1 MFELVS
7 KWYKNKFS
15 DPNSVTLLLIVIA
28 LAASLYFF
36 GPYILPVLVA
46 LVIAYLLEWP
56 VSKIELVIKNRVLAT
71 SFIILLFSGVLLAMT
86 LGLIPV
92 LWQQLSNL
100 LQEAPAML
108 EKGKEFLLHLPDQYP
123 TLISIEQVKGLV
135 ATTENKILEAGQVIL
150 SFSLTSLKDIVAW
163 LIYLILV
170 PLLVFFM
177 LKDKTVLTKSMSVLV
192 PKDRRLIKQVW
203 LEMDHQIMNYI
214 RGKVLEILIIGTITF
229 VSFWV
234 LDLRYAALLGALV
247 GFSVLIPFVGAALV
261 TIPVAAVAMF
271 QFGLDTQFWTILIV
285 YGIIQAL
292 DGNVL
297 VPLLFSEAVDLNP
310 VFIIVA
316 VLFFGGLWGFW
327 GVFFAIPMA
336 SLVKAL
342 FNAWSDNWKPQ
353 MQD

>member
-56 VSKIELVIKNRVLAT
+56 VSKIQLVIKSRVLAT

-135 ATTENKILEAGQVIL
+135 ET
-150 SFSLTSLKDIVAW
+150 
-163 LIYLILV
+163 
-170 PLLVFFM
+170 
-177 LKDKTVLTKSMSVLV
+177 
-192 PKDRRLIKQVW
+192 
-203 LEMDHQIMNYI
+203 
-214 RGKVLEILIIGTITF
+214 
-229 VSFWV
+229 
-234 LDLRYAALLGALV
+234 
-247 GFSVLIPFVGAALV
+247 
-261 TIPVAAVAMF
+261 
-271 QFGLDTQFWTILIV
+271 
-285 YGIIQAL
+285 
-292 DGNVL
+292 
-297 VPLLFSEAVDLNP
+297 
-310 VFIIVA
+310 
-316 VLFFGGLWGFW
+316 
-327 GVFFAIPMA
+327 
-336 SLVKAL
+336 
-342 FNAWSDNWKPQ
+342 
-353 MQD
+353 

>member
-297 VPLLFSEAVDLNP
+297 VPLLLSEAVDLNP